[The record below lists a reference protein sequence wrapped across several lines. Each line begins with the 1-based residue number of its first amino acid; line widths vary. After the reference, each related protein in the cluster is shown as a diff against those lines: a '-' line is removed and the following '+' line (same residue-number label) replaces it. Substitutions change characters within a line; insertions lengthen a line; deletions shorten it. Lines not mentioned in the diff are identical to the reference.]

1 MAITAPVVIDVIDP
15 SGKKH
20 TVNGWAAEIIEL
32 VLIRQNQIN
41 ALNRGHVHCDFGP
54 TSGLSAEI
62 AENVR
67 GVRR

>member
-1 MAITAPVVIDVIDP
+1 MATTAPVIDVIDP
-15 SGKKH
+15 QGKRH

-32 VLIRQNQIN
+32 VLLRQDQIN
-41 ALNRGHVHCDFGP
+41 ALHRGHVHCDFGP